1 MDEAKDGGGER
12 ALAGGEKNS
21 AGCMGRASRR
31 RPRPRA
37 ASRRSGFDLP
47 RSAFEDLNDG
57 VAMDLSSG
65 GETFEALR
73 YYLRVASAVGLIC
86 VEIFGYAISV
96 RATTRSSSAL
106 RCS

>member
-1 MDEAKDGGGER
+1 
-12 ALAGGEKNS
+12 
-21 AGCMGRASRR
+21 
-31 RPRPRA
+31 
-37 ASRRSGFDLP
+37 
-47 RSAFEDLNDG
+47 
-57 VAMDLSSG
+57 MDLSSG